1 VLRFGESTA
10 EAFQTAGAS
19 KYLGKNPL
27 GWLGELSEPQ
37 RAVSV
42 PWRPADHLPVHR
54 TFGECAYGR
63 PGALSRLVALTFMV
77 LFCGFQA
84 IAAPPATYDPSQHS
98 DPLNF
103 DPVVREGYEH
113 IYNLDYDG
121 AISRFDAVLK
131 DHPQDPMAYGY
142 VQMATVFRELY
153 HQDLLDTT
161 YYAHDNFLTS
171 KRSVPVSA
179 ATRQRIEDLTNNGIR
194 LADAHLKANPN
205 DKNAYFARGYLRGIH
220 AVFIT
225 LVDHSFVAAARLGY
239 AARGDSEQ
247 VLKIDP
253 DYADAKM
260 AIGIQQF
267 AVASL
272 PRWVRMVVGIVGV
285 GGNKERGLQL
295 LRESAAHGVVT
306 TVESR
311 TVLSLFLRH
320 DGRYPEALAVQ
331 HGLAAQFPRDFLF
344 RLEEANLTKDE
355 GKGQAA
361 IGLYKVV
368 LADAGKPG
376 YFIDAR
382 LQLAWFGL
390 ADTQRGQN
398 EIAEAAENYVK
409 AADQPDCSDWLRK
422 RAQLNAGEMFDLLHQ
437 RHKAVQFYQMASSGG
452 GDQSQLDTA
461 RKLQQTPYAG
471 K

>member
-153 HQDLLDTT
+153 HQDR
-161 YYAHDNFLTS
+161 H
-171 KRSVPVSA
+171 
-179 ATRQRIEDLTNNGIR
+179 
-194 LADAHLKANPN
+194 H
-205 DKNAYFARGYLRGIH
+205 
-220 AVFIT
+220 
-225 LVDHSFVAAARLGY
+225 
-239 AARGDSEQ
+239 
-247 VLKIDP
+247 
-253 DYADAKM
+253 
-260 AIGIQQF
+260 
-267 AVASL
+267 
-272 PRWVRMVVGIVGV
+272 
-285 GGNKERGLQL
+285 L
-295 LRESAAHGVVT
+295 LRPRQFFDFEAQCAGFGRDPSAHRGPYQQWDPV
-306 TVESR
+306 
-311 TVLSLFLRH
+311 
-320 DGRYPEALAVQ
+320 GRRSPQ
-331 HGLAAQFPRDFLF
+331 G
-344 RLEEANLTKDE
+344 
-355 GKGQAA
+355 
-361 IGLYKVV
+361 
-368 LADAGKPG
+368 
-376 YFIDAR
+376 
-382 LQLAWFGL
+382 
-390 ADTQRGQN
+390 
-398 EIAEAAENYVK
+398 
-409 AADQPDCSDWLRK
+409 
-422 RAQLNAGEMFDLLHQ
+422 
-437 RHKAVQFYQMASSGG
+437 
-452 GDQSQLDTA
+452 QSQ
-461 RKLQQTPYAG
+461 
-471 K
+471 